1 MDVNIYSW
9 FLHLQAL
16 SSQERSKML
25 QDIANALEANEK
37 AILAENEADVVAAQQ
52 AGYEKSL
59 ISRLALKP
67 GKVRA
72 CSLCNLV

>member
-1 MDVNIYSW
+1 
-9 FLHLQAL
+9 
-16 SSQERSKML
+16 ML